1 MISFM
6 KKKNKITLIVILGS
20 VFTICLGA
28 FGFVYFSFLHH
39 YKGKDVSY
47 IWHKDDSFSDVRIK
61 TVQKQKDKD
70 FTILNLAD
78 IQICDLEDFN
88 NKKIIHRQIDYLVN
102 ETKPDLITLT
112 GDQTWSNENLYSTK
126 SIISW
131 MEGYKIPWAP
141 VFGNHDCGNEGHI
154 PVASQEY
161 ICDLYEAASYCL
173 FDRGPTNIGSLGNYV
188 LNIMEDDQIYK
199 TLYMVDAGL
208 NKEILPAQID
218 YFKWNIDG
226 ITAKNNG
233 NKPSGMAFMHIP
245 VPEYYDAYYSYIN
258 NEPGV
263 VAQGDVYHYYQLG
276 GQISTGF
283 FDFALDNNVDNIVA
297 GHQHGNS
304 FSILYKNIWCTASL
318 KTGFTGGIIDN
329 EDIYLNG
336 ATSFVLKD
344 ETIIKQNYTK
354 KDQFN

>member
-1 MISFM
+1 M
-6 KKKNKITLIVILGS
+6 KKKSKLTLIIVLSS
-20 VFTICLGA
+20 VFTLCLGA
-28 FGFVYFSFLHH
+28 FGFIYFSYLHH
-39 YKGKDVSY
+39 YKGKNVSY
-47 IWHKDDSFSDVRIK
+47 IWHKEDAFTSARIK
-61 TVQKQKDKD
+61 TVYKQKDKD

-78 IQICDLEDFN
+78 IQICDLENYSD
-88 NKKIIHRQIDYLVN
+88 KQSIHRQIDYLVDK
-102 ETKPDLITLT
+102 TKPDLITLT
-112 GDQTWSNENLYSTK
+112 GDQVWSNENRYSIK

-131 MEGYKIPWAP
+131 MEGYKVPWAP

-161 ICDLYEAASYCL
+161 TCDLYEQAKYCL

-188 LNIMEDDQIYK
+188 VNIMEDDQIFK

-208 NKEILPAQID
+208 NQQILPEQID
-218 YFKWNIDG
+218 YFKWNLEG
-226 ITAKNNG
+226 ISNGG

-245 VPEYYDAYYSYIN
+245 VPEYYDAYHAFMN

-276 GQISTGF
+276 GQLTEGF
-283 FDFALDNNVDNIVA
+283 FDFALGSNIDNIVA

-304 FSILYKNIWCTASL
+304 FSILYKDIWCTASL

-336 ATSFVLKD
+336 ATSFTLSK
-344 ETIIKQNYTK
+344 EGTIIRQNYTK
-354 KDQFN
+354 KGQFDK